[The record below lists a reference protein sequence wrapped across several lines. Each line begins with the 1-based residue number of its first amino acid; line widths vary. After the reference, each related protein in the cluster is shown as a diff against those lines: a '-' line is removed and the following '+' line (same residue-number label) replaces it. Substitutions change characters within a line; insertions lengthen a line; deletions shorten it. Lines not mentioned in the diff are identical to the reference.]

1 MAFSS
6 IEDLR
11 LSLGLGARANLF
23 EVALAFPV
31 SLTGNS
37 TTDWAGPSQ
46 IEITATDVN
55 ILVKAAQVPAFT
67 VGVIEVPYKAGRR
80 IKIPGDRTFA
90 DWTVTVINDENHT
103 ARRAFTAWIEM
114 ISKGNYNSPTK
125 SVVNNYFTDLTV
137 SQLNGHGDPIRT
149 YSLINSFPTDVSAV
163 DLSMDSTDTLSEFT
177 VNFQYQYLTSSFG
190 GITLS
195 GGSVGRGSESEGGG
209 GGGGSSA

>member
-1 MAFSS
+1 MAFST
-6 IEDLR
+6 IANLQAA
-11 LSLGLGARANLF
+11 LGLGARANLF
-23 EVALAFPV
+23 EVALVFPNN
-31 SLTGNS
+31 LTGNDA
-37 TTDWAGPSQ
+37 TDWQGPDVSQ
-46 IEITATDVN
+46 SVVRDPIN

-67 VGVIEVPYKAGRR
+67 IGTIEVPYKAGRR

-125 SVVNNYFTDLTV
+125 SSVNNYYTDLTV
-137 SQLNGHGDPIRT
+137 SQLNGNGNSIRT

-177 VNFQYQYLTSSFG
+177 VTFQYQYLVAGTE
-190 GITLS
+190 TQV
-195 GGSVGRGSESEGGG
+195 GSIGHQTTKAV
-209 GGGGSSA
+209 AV

>member
-1 MAFSS
+1 MAFST
-6 IEDLR
+6 IANLQAA
-11 LSLGLGARANLF
+11 LGLGARANLF
-23 EVALAFPV
+23 EVALVFPNN
-31 SLTGNS
+31 LTGNDA
-37 TTDWAGPSQ
+37 TDWQGPDVSQ
-46 IEITATDVN
+46 SVVRDPIN

-67 VGVIEVPYKAGRR
+67 IGTIEVPYKAGRR

-125 SVVNNYFTDLTV
+125 SSVNNYYTDLTV
-137 SQLNGHGDPIRT
+137 SQLNGNGDPIRT

-177 VNFQYQYLTSSFG
+177 VNFQYHYLKTS
-190 GITLS
+190 
-195 GGSVGRGSESEGGG
+195 
-209 GGGGSSA
+209 